1 MTESAVESDPLDPLR
16 PLPRSKLYEQLV
28 ERLVEYIDQA
38 GLKPGDRLPS
48 ERTLSDSL
56 GVSRVSLRQAMT
68 ALEVQQ
74 ILEVRHGGGAFLIA
88 HPSSRDVASRLEQR
102 RQRLPDVL
110 EAREALEVKLAELA
124 AVRRTDDDLERID
137 QALEAMAEAIERG
150 ENGATEDAQFHAAV
164 WAAGRN
170 SLLTNL
176 MAHIDTQV
184 TETRIES
191 LSQPGRPPKSL
202 RAHRRVAEAIRAGNP
217 KRAAEAM
224 RAHLKVVGDVA
235 L

>member
-1 MTESAVESDPLDPLR
+1 
-16 PLPRSKLYEQLV
+16 
-28 ERLVEYIDQA
+28 
-38 GLKPGDRLPS
+38 
-48 ERTLSDSL
+48 
-56 GVSRVSLRQAMT
+56 MT

-74 ILEVRHGGGAFLIA
+74 ILEVRHGGGAFLIG

-124 AVRRTDDDLERID
+124 AVRRTDEDLEHID
-137 QALEAMAEAIERG
+137 EALGAMAEAIERG
-150 ENGATEDAQFHAAV
+150 ENGATEDALFHGAV

-170 SLLTNL
+170 SLLTDL

-202 RAHRRVAEAIRAGNP
+202 RAHRRVAEAIRTGDP
-217 KRAAEAM
+217 KRAAAAM